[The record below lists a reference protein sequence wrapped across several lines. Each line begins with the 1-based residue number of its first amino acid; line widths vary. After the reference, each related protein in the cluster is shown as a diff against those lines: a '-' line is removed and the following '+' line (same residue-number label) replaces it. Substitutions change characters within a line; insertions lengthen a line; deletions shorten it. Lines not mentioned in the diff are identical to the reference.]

1 MHIIE
6 DTIRRVASSVPPSM
20 GDNLLGFRIDM
31 DLALE
36 GQVLLE
42 SHDLT
47 VSDSPLSMINVT
59 ATLATD
65 VERLAAVAQ
74 MLRAI
79 WDAVAYRH
87 FEASSVQQF
96 RDATIL
102 RFITVIS
109 DDAFFVSGTVRVKG
123 DSYPRLVANYERD
136 WKCTLDVSPVPHV

>member
-1 MHIIE
+1 
-6 DTIRRVASSVPPSM
+6 
-20 GDNLLGFRIDM
+20 M

-96 RDATIL
+96 RDASIL

-123 DSYPRLVANYERD
+123 DSYPRLVANYERH
-136 WKCTLDVSPVPHV
+136 WKCTLDASPVPHV